1 MISQVEIT
9 LRALSRGFHLVTDD
23 IVAALPPLPSTGV
36 LHIFVKHTSCGLCL
50 GENYDPD
57 VRGDLATI
65 FNTLV
70 PEDDPRYAHTL
81 EGPDDMPAHAKSAL
95 TGTGLTIPITR
106 HRLNLGTWQG
116 IYLAEFRNHGGPRKL
131 VLTIIAE

>member
-57 VRGDLATI
+57 VRHDLEVI
-65 FNTLV
+65 MNDMV
-70 PEDDPRYAHTL
+70 PEDNPHYLHTM
-81 EGPDDMPAHAKSAL
+81 EGSDDMPSHAKSIISGVSL
-95 TGTGLTIPITR
+95 NIPITSG
-106 HRLNLGTWQG
+106 RLNLGTWQG
-116 IYLAEFRNHGGPRKL
+116 IYLCEYRNHGGPRKI
-131 VLTIIAE
+131 VATIID